1 MIKKKK
7 YIILILLFIFLVIF
21 MQSVSYAK
29 PFDGQGGGT
38 GGDKSDAGGLDL
50 GDLDAYKGTRTSSSQ
65 FQSKLGVIFGALRIV
80 GTVLSV
86 IILIVIGLKYMLGS
100 AEEKADYK
108 KTLIPYIW
116 GTFFIF
122 ATSVLPQIIYE
133 FMQSLGW
140 I

>member
-7 YIILILLFIFLVIF
+7 YIFLIILFIFLVIF
-21 MQSVSYAK
+21 MQNISYAK

-38 GGDKSDAGGLDL
+38 GGAKSGSGLDL
-50 GDLDAYKGTRTSSSQ
+50 GSLDDYKGTGTSSKK
-65 FQSKLGVIFGALRIV
+65 FEDKIGVIFGALRIV

-133 FMQSLGW
+133 FIKGIGW